1 MKTSRFLL
9 CLCVSVLIA
18 FATGISAR
26 GEDKPKRLTVSDYF
40 VMLPP
45 KTLEAPAA
53 NWLSFLRQ
61 PDCGVEDKANGFLSC
76 TGDGAQPPFQVVLF
90 RFKDDRPL
98 LAVCQAELE
107 GRRNVYVQLDF
118 YAFKGKGRMVKAPR
132 SIFPVK
138 DSAFPIDERTA
149 HSYELPR
156 NGRTVL
162 VRDLGSGKVRQKFT
176 WNGER
181 FVEEK

>member
-1 MKTSRFLL
+1 MKTFHVFLSAL
-9 CLCVSVLIA
+9 ICVITVAANS
-18 FATGISAR
+18 SSH
-26 GEDKPKRLTVSDYF
+26 GEEKPKHLTVSDYF

-45 KTLEAPAA
+45 DTLESPASS
-53 NWLSFLRQ
+53 WLRFLRQ
-61 PDCGVEDKANGFLSC
+61 PDCGIEDRANGFISC
-76 TGDGAQPPFQVVLF
+76 TGDGAQPPFQVALF

-118 YAFKGKGRMVKAPR
+118 FGLDSKGRMVKAAR

-138 DSAFPIDERTA
+138 DDTSSLNKRTA

-156 NGRTVL
+156 KGRTVL
-162 VRDLGSGKVRQKFT
+162 VRNLGNGNVRQKFT